1 MTVSYIFY
9 LGMRRFL
16 VDRRTCPDVGE
27 SNEPKRHPNIE
38 EPHEAPGH
46 PELEPNMDNFTSEF
60 DPNEIVC
67 GPALRKQIYE
77 YAPEIQDQL
86 GEHTY

>member
-1 MTVSYIFY
+1 MYISYIFY

-16 VDRRTCPDVGE
+16 VDRRTCPDAGG
-27 SNEPKRHPNIE
+27 SNELETHPNIE

-60 DPNEIVC
+60 DPNKKSHVIH
-67 GPALRKQIYE
+67 LFIFHSLSRYE
-77 YAPEIQDQL
+77 VMY
-86 GEHTY
+86 